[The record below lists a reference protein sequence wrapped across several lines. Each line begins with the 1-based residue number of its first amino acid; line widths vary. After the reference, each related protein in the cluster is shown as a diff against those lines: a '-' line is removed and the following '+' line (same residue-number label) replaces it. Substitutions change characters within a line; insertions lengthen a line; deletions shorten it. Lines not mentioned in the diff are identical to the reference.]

1 MINGTV
7 ALDPTTLKAV
17 ADTAAAAGTVLAET
31 AQNVITNEN
40 AQSMLSGIFQTIT
53 DNTPAVVSEA
63 WNAVA
68 GENPYVAAGVAAA
81 TGIALVAG
89 GLFMCR
95 RTPAKASKADESKFT
110 AESSSLVAS
119 SSQPSSS
126 DASNDNFSAEGE
138 VGEKKSRSRSPS
150 PTRRAVGDE

>member
-1 MINGTV
+1 MMNGTIP
-7 ALDPTTLKAV
+7 LDTTTLKAV

-68 GENPYVAAGVAAA
+68 GENPYVAVGVAAA
-81 TGIALVAG
+81 TGLALVAG

-95 RTPAKASKADESKFT
+95 KAPAKASKVQESTNPATTTPVDT
-110 AESSSLVAS
+110 AA
-119 SSQPSSS
+119 SQPSSS
-126 DASNDNFSAEGE
+126 HASNDNLSAEGE
-138 VGEKKSRSRSPS
+138 LGEKKTRSRSPS
-150 PTRRAVGDE
+150 PSGRAVGDQ